1 MSAVSKEKDKISS
14 AGRSFLIACVFCCK
28 AFVKVFTIAECEKNG
43 KLYTKRR
50 VALTEK
56 KKFAKILILLI
67 CLLLIGALS
76 CAVIFLAPLNF
87 NTYYISSFVNSELIY
102 FMLGLC
108 ALVAISLVWMLF
120 VCFGAT
126 RYTRKTLKKV
136 GGTKSQKARRSK
148 RKKVEGRFSMLSKID
163 KKMSS
168 YNLPRQKNIKL

>member
-1 MSAVSKEKDKISS
+1 MMK
-14 AGRSFLIACVFCCK
+14 
-28 AFVKVFTIAECEKNG
+28 T
-43 KLYTKRR
+43 
-50 VALTEK
+50 TEK

-67 CLLLIGALS
+67 CLLLTGALS

-168 YNLPRQKNIKL
+168 YKLPRQKNITLEELCTAFRN